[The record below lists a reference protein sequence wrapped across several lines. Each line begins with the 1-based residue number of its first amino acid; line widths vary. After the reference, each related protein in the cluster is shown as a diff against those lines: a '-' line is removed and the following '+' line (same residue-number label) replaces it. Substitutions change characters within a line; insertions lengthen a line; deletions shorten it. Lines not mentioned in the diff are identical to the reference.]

1 MGAGRIFTGTWHALV
16 DAGRG
21 FIEHNALRR
30 GAALSY
36 YSVFSLAP
44 LLIIV
49 VAIASLLLDD
59 AQVREHLLGSIGSMA
74 GADAAQAVGGMMDS
88 TDWRRNGPLATLIAI
103 ATTVF
108 GASVVMAELK
118 TSLDEIVGPP
128 AAPTQ
133 QPAWYTLLAVRIRA
147 LSMVLVIALLL
158 LASMVVSA
166 VLTAFG
172 KWWSSGL
179 PIWAWL
185 LATINLV
192 VSLGLAGALYWFT
205 YRYFPARRMDV
216 RACAVGAVV
225 AAVLFAVGKSL
236 IGLYIGAAGVGS
248 AFGAAGSLAVIMIWV
263 YWTSQIVLF
272 GAELSRA
279 IDAWL
284 VPRAPSVEA
293 AAGAGSGGLSSEG
306 RG

>member
-1 MGAGRIFTGTWHALV
+1 MGAGTIIAGSWRTLV
-16 DAGRG
+16 DAGKG

-59 AQVREHLLGSIGSMA
+59 AQVREHLLGSIGSLA
-74 GADAAQAVGGMMDS
+74 GADAALAVGGMMDS
-88 TDWRRNGPLATLIAI
+88 TDWRRNGPLATLIAVGTI
-103 ATTVF
+103 VF
-108 GASVVMAELK
+108 GASVVMGELK

-128 AAPTQ
+128 DAPPQ
-133 QPAWYTLLAVRIRA
+133 EPAWYTLLAVRIRA

-158 LASMVVSA
+158 LASMVMTA
-166 VLTAFG
+166 ALTAFG
-172 KWWSSGL
+172 TWWSSGL
-179 PIWAWL
+179 PIWASL
-185 LATINLV
+185 LAAINLA

-205 YRYFPARRMDV
+205 YRYFPARRMDA
-216 RACAVGAVV
+216 RACAVGAAV
-225 AAVLFAVGKSL
+225 ASVLFSVGKSL

-272 GAELSRA
+272 GAELARA
-279 IDAWL
+279 LDARL
-284 VPRAPSVEA
+284 APGV
-293 AAGAGSGGLSSEG
+293 AGRHAPAETGVVSQG